1 MKICIITAVWK
12 RPEVF
17 KIFAESIKL
26 LKGDIVV
33 CVVGS
38 EGDKSRKMVESYGFQ
53 YTEAPNKPL
62 GVKWNQ
68 AAILASQ
75 TDADYY
81 LLMGSDDIIN
91 QSFLDWYIKLAQKG
105 YEYIYVTDGYFY
117 DTVSAKSLYWSGYKK
132 SVYRSELRR
141 ALGCGKML
149 SKRLMIKASWRP
161 WETHV
166 DRGLDNSF
174 NNKMRLS
181 TKYSIGV
188 RCEGSDRCILDIKSS
203 TNMTPFAKWENC
215 KWVDSKEM
223 LNKFFPELDIWKEKA

>member
-62 GVKWNQ
+62 WVKWNQ

-91 QSFLDWYIKLAQKG
+91 QFNISLHFHLIHQAAT
-105 YEYIYVTDGYFY
+105 ISADG
-117 DTVSAKSLYWSGYKK
+117 
-132 SVYRSELRR
+132 LRAR
-141 ALGCGKML
+141 
-149 SKRLMIKASWRP
+149 
-161 WETHV
+161 
-166 DRGLDNSF
+166 
-174 NNKMRLS
+174 
-181 TKYSIGV
+181 
-188 RCEGSDRCILDIKSS
+188 
-203 TNMTPFAKWENC
+203 
-215 KWVDSKEM
+215 
-223 LNKFFPELDIWKEKA
+223 